1 MTTQQKPDVISVNI
15 DLQTKFIFSTSGSSS
30 SIVKHNDAIR
40 KLGLNLVY
48 FTIAD
53 AVTPEGYAAL
63 VRSPIA
69 RGAAVT
75 GRGGLKSTIIPFLDE
90 VEPLAMKT
98 QAVNTIVNNDGKLFG
113 YNSDAIGLKT
123 ALTKGIAGSG
133 LTIKTAVIYGNGGV
147 SGVAYHVL
155 LELGIKATMAGRN
168 PARVLEKK
176 KQLGLEHIAGFDGPY
191 DLIVDATPI
200 SSDPEFLNS
209 PGLSNLLNGCK
220 MVFSHNMPEKDNK
233 TNYFE
238 KYCAENKLYF
248 IPGKLM
254 YNAQLAKQYRLLFE
268 GYTKQDRSPVSE
280 QDILETWKVE

>member
-1 MTTQQKPDVISVNI
+1 MTNQPPPYNVNI
-15 DLQTKFIFSTSGSSS
+15 NLQTKFIFSTSGSSS

-53 AVTPEGYAAL
+53 EVTPERYAAL

-98 QAVNTIVNNDGKLFG
+98 QAVNTIVNNDGKLSG

-123 ALTKGIAGSG
+123 ALTKGIEASG
-133 LTIKTAVIYGNGGV
+133 LTVKTAVIYGNGGV

-168 PARVLEKK
+168 PERVLEKK
-176 KQLGLEHIAGFDGPY
+176 KQLGLEHVPDFDGPY

-200 SSDPEFLNS
+200 SSDPKFLNS
-209 PGLSNLLNGCK
+209 PGLSKLLNGCK

-233 TNYFE
+233 TNYFG
-238 KYCAENKLYF
+238 KYCAEKNLYF

-254 YNAQLAKQYRLLFE
+254 YNAQLAKQYRLFFE
-268 GYTKQDRSPVSE
+268 GYLKPDGSPVSE

>member
-1 MTTQQKPDVISVNI
+1 MTNQPPAYSVNI
-15 DLQTKFIFSTSGSSS
+15 DVQTKFIFSTSGSSS
-30 SIVKHNDAIR
+30 SVVKHNDAIR
-40 KLGLNLVY
+40 QLGLILVY

-90 VEPLAMKT
+90 VEPLALKT
-98 QAVNTIVNNDGKLFG
+98 QAVNTIVNNEGKLFG

-123 ALTKGIAGSG
+123 ALTKGIEASG

-155 LELGIKATMAGRN
+155 LELGINVTMAGRN
-168 PARVLEKK
+168 PERVLEKK
-176 KQLGLEHIAGFDGPY
+176 KQLGLEHVADFDGPY

-200 SSDPEFLNS
+200 SSDPDFLDA
-209 PGLSNLLNGCK
+209 PGLPKLLHGCK

-238 KYCAENKLYF
+238 KYCVDNNLYF
-248 IPGKLM
+248 IPGKWM

-268 GYTKQDRSPVSE
+268 GYTKQDGSPVSE

>member
-1 MTTQQKPDVISVNI
+1 MTNQPPAYSVNI
-15 DLQTKFIFSTSGSSS
+15 DVQTKFIFSTSGSSS
-30 SIVKHNDAIR
+30 SVVKHNDAIR
-40 KLGLNLVY
+40 QLGLNLVY

-90 VEPLAMKT
+90 VEPLALKT
-98 QAVNTIVNNDGKLFG
+98 QAVNTIVNNEGKLFG

-123 ALTKGIAGSG
+123 ALTKGIEASG

-155 LELGIKATMAGRN
+155 LELGINVTMAGRN
-168 PARVLEKK
+168 PERVLEKK
-176 KQLGLEHIAGFDGPY
+176 KQLGLEHVADFDGPY

-200 SSDPEFLNS
+200 SSDPDFLDA
-209 PGLSNLLNGCK
+209 PGLPKLLHGCK

-238 KYCAENKLYF
+238 KYCVDNNLYF
-248 IPGKLM
+248 IPGKWM

-268 GYTKQDRSPVSE
+268 GYTKQDGSPVSE